1 MLNGCVERN
10 HNTKY
15 LTIAHSNSITNM
27 DTKQVPLTR
36 SQIKYLMNLM
46 MGDYHSNHS
55 RLYNHLQSYLDDD
68 ILALERKAAK
78 LEVTVDELYTRH
90 ARRDLDRL

>member
-1 MLNGCVERN
+1 MLCGCVVRN

-27 DTKQVPLTR
+27 DTKQVPLSR

-46 MGDYHSNHS
+46 MGDYHSREA
-55 RLYNHLQSYLDDD
+55 RLYNHLESYLNDDMCT
-68 ILALERKAAK
+68 LEKKAAK
-78 LEVTVDELYTRH
+78 LEITVDELCNQMGLRK
-90 ARRDLDRL
+90 DSM